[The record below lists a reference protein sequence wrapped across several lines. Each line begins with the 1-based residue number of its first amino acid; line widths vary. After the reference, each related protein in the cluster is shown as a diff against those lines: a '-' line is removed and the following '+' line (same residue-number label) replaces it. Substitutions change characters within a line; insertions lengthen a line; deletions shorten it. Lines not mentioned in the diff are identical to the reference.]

1 MVNHKEKRGAPG
13 RCGGS
18 AFFKEVKE
26 LYTEKDI
33 VRIAKREN
41 NAKRSYLVVNR
52 FQGKHIPVKPSDAFA
67 MFDALAEQ
75 IKDIYSSERLL
86 LIGFAETATA
96 IGASVA
102 GKLQTLYMQTTR
114 EIIPNVEYL
123 FFSEEHSHATE
134 QKLVKNDLDRICDS
148 IDRIIFVEDEVT
160 TGKTILNIIDIL
172 KKQYPQIQKYAV
184 ASLLNGMNEEALQR
198 YKEKKIDLHFLV
210 KTNHENYA
218 EIADMYECDGKY
230 VCASEKL
237 EDIEGEASYLKV
249 HSYLNA
255 RRLVDMKA
263 YLDANKTLWETIRNK
278 IDFALFCSVLV
289 LGTEEFMYPALFVAR
304 ELEKLGK
311 EVKCH
316 STTRSPIAVSK
327 AETYPLHTRYELKS
341 LYDSDRITFIYE
353 IGSYDCVV
361 ILTDAVSKDRQG
373 LETLLGTLR
382 MNGNQKIYVVRWC
395 PK

>member
-1 MVNHKEKRGAPG
+1 M
-13 RCGGS
+13 
-18 AFFKEVKE
+18 
-26 LYTEKDI
+26 YTEKDI

-41 NAKRSYLVVNR
+41 NTKRSYLVVNR
-52 FQGKHIPVKPSDAFA
+52 LQGKHIPVKPSDAFA

-75 IKDIYSSERLL
+75 VKDTYSGERLL

-96 IGASVA
+96 IGAAVA
-102 GKLQTLYMQTTR
+102 ERLQTMYMQTTR
-114 EIIPNVEYL
+114 ERIPDVEYL

-134 QKLVKNDLDRICDS
+134 QKLVKDDLDGICNS

-172 KKQYPQIQKYAV
+172 KKQYSRINKYAV
-184 ASLLNGMNEEALQR
+184 VSLLNGMNEEALQR
-198 YKEKKIDLHFLV
+198 YEKKGIDLHFLV

-218 EIADMYECDGKY
+218 EIADTYECDGKY
-230 VCASEKL
+230 VCESESMGRIKDEVTYL
-237 EDIEGEASYLKV
+237 EV

-255 RRLVDMKA
+255 RRLVNIEA
-263 YLDANKTLWETIRNK
+263 YLSANKVLWETIK
-278 IDFALFCSVLV
+278 TKVDFAPYHKMLV

-327 AETYPLHTRYELKS
+327 AEAYPLHTRYELKS
-341 LYDSDRITFIYE
+341 LYDGDRTTFIYE
-353 IGSYDCVV
+353 IGNYDCAV
-361 ILTDAVSKDRQG
+361 ILTDSVSEDKRG
-373 LETLLGTLR
+373 LDSLIGALR
-382 MNGNQKIYVVRWC
+382 MNDNRNIHVVRWC
-395 PK
+395 

>member
-1 MVNHKEKRGAPG
+1 M
-13 RCGGS
+13 
-18 AFFKEVKE
+18 
-26 LYTEKDI
+26 YTEKDI

-52 FQGKHIPVKPSDAFA
+52 LQGKHIPVKPSDAFA

-75 IKDIYSSERLL
+75 IKDIYSGERLL

-114 EIIPNVEYL
+114 EIIPDAEYL

-134 QKLVKNDLDRICDS
+134 QKLVKNDLDEVSES

-172 KKQYPQIQKYAV
+172 KRQYPQIQKYAV
-184 ASLLNGMNEEALQR
+184 ASILNGMNEEALQR
-198 YKEKKIDLHFLV
+198 YREKEIDLHFLV

-218 EIADMYECDGKY
+218 EIADAYEGDGKY
-230 VCASEKL
+230 VCATENSEDMKD
-237 EDIEGEASYLKV
+237 EISYLEA

-255 RRLVDMKA
+255 RRLIDIKA
-263 YLDANKTLWETIRNK
+263 YLNANKVLWETIRSK
-278 IDFALFCSVLV
+278 INFAPYHKVLI
-289 LGTEEFMYPALFVAR
+289 LGTEEFMYPALFVAE

-311 EVKCH
+311 EVRCH

-341 LYDSDRITFIYE
+341 LYDGDRTTFIYE
-353 IGSYDCVV
+353 IGNYDCTV
-361 ILTDAVSKDRQG
+361 ILTDSACGDRRG
-373 LETLLGTLR
+373 LDSLLGALR
-382 MNGNQKIYVVRWC
+382 MNGNRKIYVIRWC
-395 PK
+395 QK